1 MNNQGLY
8 RSMRRRSSPNNRQQN
23 RKWDS
28 YGFMRFGMGFMTCSM
43 RNALVFH
50 WFSRPPMLINREGS
64 TQSSI
69 AKNFMESGCWLV
81 QGLLIWFWHYIDV
94 CLESSTQS
102 YRLYSH
108 VLQLNHVNSNCKF
121 LYKSP
126 TFCQFN
132 SHTLLATTHIFD
144 IFCRFQSMVSWWI
157 PRNSPIQCQP
167 DPGILIADT
176 PMIDD
181 QYRSKWNWS
190 PELSNPWGYPKQSF
204 SSSISIGFSWMFHL

>member
-1 MNNQGLY
+1 MLWIHWF
-8 RSMRRRSSPNNRQQN
+8 SIAFP
-23 RKWDS
+23 
-28 YGFMRFGMGFMTCSM
+28 
-43 RNALVFH
+43 LVFH

-132 SHTLLATTHIFD
+132 SHTFLATTHIFD

-181 QYRSKWNWS
+181 QYRSKWNSS

-204 SSSISIGFSWMFHL
+204 LLGYLHWWKPPCINWSLGMSTPWRRTNAVRLAQSAQPRWTKCTM